1 VLDKPRPKKP
11 TNKPTNCFGRDMED
25 FTFSAFDWSN
35 LPWHLSYVLI
45 ALSYFLTNIFWLRV
59 AAVCGLFIEIIYFR
73 ISGNMQIGL
82 IWDLV
87 FITINLY
94 QLIWLV
100 RDRISLRLPEKEGP
114 MLREALA
121 GLDDAQIARL
131 LRAAEWRDFQE
142 GETLTRQD
150 APVDALYFLCS
161 GRANVE
167 VNKSLIT
174 YLEKGSFVGEIAYL
188 TGNPATATVVIDEPA
203 RVLVFSKMR
212 MAKVVAG
219 DHQINSIIYQL
230 LGRDLAMKMR
240 RTNTRRVL
248 EDEDAILKA

>member
-1 VLDKPRPKKP
+1 MEFDALSSLD
-11 TNKPTNCFGRDMED
+11 
-25 FTFSAFDWSN
+25 A
-35 LPWHLSYVLI
+35 LI
-45 ALSYFLTNIFWLRV
+45 ALSFLLIAVSYFLTSIFWLRV
-59 AAVCGLFIEIIYFR
+59 VAVGGLFMEILYFHFKGGMALA
-73 ISGNMQIGL
+73 IAG
-82 IWDLV
+82 DLV

-94 QLIWLV
+94 QLAWLV
-100 RDRISLRLPEKEGP
+100 RDRLSLRLPEKEGP

-121 GLDDAQIARL
+121 GLDDAQISRL
-131 LRAAEWRDFQE
+131 LKAAEWRDYQE

-167 VNKSLIT
+167 VNGSLLT
-174 YLEKGSFVGEIAYL
+174 YLEKGSFIGEIAYL

-203 RVLVFSKMR
+203 RILVFSKMR
-212 MAKVVAG
+212 MAKVVAA
-219 DHQINSIIYQL
+219 DSQINAIIYQL

-248 EDEDAILKA
+248 EEEEQVLKA